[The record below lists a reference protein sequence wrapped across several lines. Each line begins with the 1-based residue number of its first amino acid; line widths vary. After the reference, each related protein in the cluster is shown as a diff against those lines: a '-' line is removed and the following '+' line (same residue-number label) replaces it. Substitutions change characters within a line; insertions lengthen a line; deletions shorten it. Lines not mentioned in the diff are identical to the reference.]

1 MGFEGTWAHAPAR
14 TSARARVFL
23 GYLREI
29 GVAAPAPDGDHLEP
43 ERLVEFRA
51 WMRRQRGSSDWM
63 LRAYSRPVRGLIDRL
78 GEDPAQ
84 YGAQAI
90 RRAVLEMASG
100 HGASKAQQ
108 VATATRMYLGF
119 LAVTGRCSPHLADAV
134 PRVARWSQ
142 TTLPKHLPAEE
153 VDKLIASCD
162 SATTRTRLRD
172 RAILLLLARLGLRAD
187 DVMSLRLG
195 DIDWAEASFQ
205 VCGKGRREGRLPLPQ
220 DVGDAILGYLK
231 EGRPRVSYDHVFL
244 TARAPWRPIGNSST
258 VANVVG
264 RAIERTGVQA
274 PSRGSH
280 LLRHSAA
287 TTMLRQGAT
296 LPAIGAVLRH
306 RTLETTQQYPRVDG
320 ALLSQ
325 VAQPWPESAA
335 LDEGAAGDGAVD
347 IDHLRSVAQPW
358 PGEGS
363 PC

>member
-1 MGFEGTWAHAPAR
+1 
-14 TSARARVFL
+14 
-23 GYLREI
+23 
-29 GVAAPAPDGDHLEP
+29 
-43 ERLVEFRA
+43 
-51 WMRRQRGSSDWM
+51 MRRQRGSSDWM